1 MSLLSRVTRLE
12 NKVKSPTKPIHV
24 IFQQFGE
31 SQEEVTSRIKAENF
45 DSEDM
50 LIIVK
55 FLDQKPSSLTE

>member
-1 MSLLSRVTRLE
+1 MRLLSSVTRLE
-12 NKVKSPTKPIHV
+12 NKVKTPSKPIHV

-31 SQEEVTSRIKAENF
+31 SQEEVTSRIRAENF

-55 FLDQKPSSLTE
+55 FLDPKPSS